1 MNARAIL
8 FAVASAVTTV
18 LLAGA
23 ATIELLSAVYGESPG
38 VGMLGLVV
46 GLVVGV
52 SVGAGVVV
60 TAGRFSGISLAA
72 LVAYATFGVAFL
84 TIAGLRYVNVPGAD
98 ALFTFPVHFAVS
110 LLLALAVAVLTARG
124 FVRGVRPS
132 V

>member
-8 FAVASAVTTV
+8 FGIASAVTTV

-23 ATIELLSAVYGESPG
+23 ATIELLSALYGENPG

-46 GLVVGV
+46 GLAVGA
-52 SVGAGVVV
+52 SVGAGVAV
-60 TAGRFSGISLAA
+60 TAGRFSGISLSA

-84 TIAGLRYVNVPGAD
+84 AIAGLRYVNAPGAD
-98 ALFTFPVHFAVS
+98 ALFTFPVHLAVS
-110 LLLALAVAVLTARG
+110 LLLALAFAVLTTRG
-124 FVRGVRPS
+124 LVRGVRPS